1 MKAPDVSGADTL
13 GDRLTR
19 AIPPSL
25 SPILTELEL
34 ESARVVTITELTALV
49 QRAGIH
55 TEPRVVAD
63 RLRRLGWL
71 LPTAT
76 AGVWEFAPG
85 SHAGPVGHG
94 DQYLEL
100 RAALA
105 ARPTLNASVCLLSA
119 LAAQGLSDRAPDRLE
134 VAVPRSREVPDGLRR
149 GARVVIFAANLTPV
163 RSQGVPIHQ
172 PSTILVHVAA
182 RPADVSGWGAVA
194 DALPDLVDTISI
206 ADLDAEL
213 AGRARSVRARL
224 AYLVHGVSPQ
234 LADHLLPPQEGG
246 RSSAKVWFGP
256 RASLR
261 RHNSRFAVA
270 DTLLPFDPGT
280 LVPNQ

>member
-1 MKAPDVSGADTL
+1 MQASDVSGSDIS
-13 GDRLTR
+13 GGRLTR

-34 ESARVVTITELTALV
+34 ESARVVTTAELTELV
-49 QRAGIH
+49 RRAGIQ

-85 SHAGPVGHG
+85 SHAGAVGHG

-105 ARPTLNASVCLLSA
+105 ARPSLNAAVCLISA

-134 VAVPRSREVPDGLRR
+134 VAVPSSRGVPDGLRR
-149 GARVVIFAANLTPV
+149 GARVVIFVAHLTPV
-163 RSQGVPIHQ
+163 QSQGVPIHQ
-172 PSTILVHVAA
+172 PSTILVHLAA
-182 RPADVSGWGAVA
+182 RPTDVSGWGAVA
-194 DALPDLVDTISI
+194 DALPDLVDTISA
-206 ADLDAEL
+206 ADLETEL

-234 LADHLLPPQEGG
+234 LADHLLPPDQGG
-246 RSSAKVWFGP
+246 RSAAKVWFGP
-256 RASLR
+256 RARLK
-261 RHNSRFAVA
+261 RHSSRFAVA

-280 LVPNQ
+280 LQANQ